1 MTNASAAAGP
11 TAKTA
16 AATHEQAAATKQI
29 VLKEIEVKWNKF
41 SKHDLSVL
49 KNKDDLVTQV
59 VAKYGLEKATAQR
72 DVDALLK
79 GRAI

>member
-1 MTNASAAAGP
+1 MTNAPSTAPP

-16 AATHEQAAATKQI
+16 AATPEQVAATKQI

-41 SKHDLSVL
+41 SKHDLSAL

>member
-1 MTNASAAAGP
+1 MPARGGIRGAGTLGAFRRHVRFVSP
-11 TAKTA
+11 QRGA
-16 AATHEQAAATKQI
+16 
-29 VLKEIEVKWNKF
+29 VEIEVKWNKF
-41 SKHDLSVL
+41 SKHDLSAL

-59 VAKYGLEKATAQR
+59 VAKYGLEKATAQL